1 MDFLFSGFLSCL
13 GKEEGGGHSIH
24 NIFFRRAAELGIPF
38 LFIMCYQLYYL
49 RKCFTRIS
57 FILKHWGNNKI
68 LKKYYFRN
76 ELIYIYSSVI
86 IVVSALFIAFFVPS
100 YIWGGVGQSWLFW
113 TMMTIIVI
121 LSKKI
126 YINFKYYNEIH

>member
-1 MDFLFSGFLSCL
+1 M
-13 GKEEGGGHSIH
+13 
-24 NIFFRRAAELGIPF
+24 
-38 LFIMCYQLYYL
+38 

-57 FILKHWGNNKI
+57 FILKHWAKNKI
-68 LKKYYFRN
+68 LKKYYYRN